1 MESLALAAAIIM
13 LTIYGSSLLAF
24 AFSGIKHTAGKVIT
38 FIFAIFG
45 IVTSIWLAYTLIE
58 GNGLPIAVI
67 PLALSSLAIWNTI
80 RRNKKKI

>member
-24 AFSGIKHTAGKVIT
+24 AFSWIKHTAGKVLT
-38 FIFAIFG
+38 FIFAVFG
-45 IVTSIWLAYTLIE
+45 IVTSLWLAYTLIE

-80 RRNKKKI
+80 RRNKKE